1 MGGGVV
7 MVLIPNVQIS
17 VTPIEK
23 LGVTPQK
30 LSTHLHTQEIGA
42 TLEGLKYPL
51 GEGVNLPYP
60 P

>member
-1 MGGGVV
+1 